1 MFSFLEGIVVSKA
14 PGEVLLS
21 VNGLGFRL
29 TVPVGASSQIP
40 DVGKKAF
47 FWVRSF
53 FREKE
58 KDFVHYGFLDRREL
72 ELFNLIIKVPS
83 VGPQV
88 AMSLISHLGYEK
100 FVGAVEEGDVE
111 ALSRVPKVGK
121 KTAKRIVTELGKER
135 ISLEPVPSAE
145 KAVLEAL
152 VSLGYTPKEAEEALR
167 KVDAQ
172 WNSEEELLRLVLK
185 ELGRGL

>member
-1 MFSFLEGIVVSKA
+1 MFSFLDGVVVSKS

-21 VNGLGFRL
+21 VNGLGFKL
-29 TVPVGASSQIP
+29 IVSVNAHSQIP
-40 DVGKKAF
+40 EKGERAF

-72 ELFNLIIKVPS
+72 ELFNLIMKVPS

-88 AMSLISHLGYEK
+88 AMSLISHLGYEG
-100 FVGAVEEGDVE
+100 FIRAVDEGDVD
-111 ALSRVPKVGK
+111 ALDRVPKVGK
-121 KTAKRIVTELGKER
+121 KTAKRIIAELGKEKFA
-135 ISLEPVPSAE
+135 LEAASSAE

-152 VSLGYTPKEAEEALR
+152 ISLGYTAKEAKEAILSV
-167 KVDAQ
+167 KDK
-172 WNSEEELLRLVLK
+172 WSNEEELLRLALK
-185 ELGRGL
+185 ELGKGL

>member
-1 MFSFLEGIVVSKA
+1 MFSFLEGIVVSKS
-14 PGEVLLS
+14 PGEVQLS

-29 TVPVGASSQIP
+29 IVPVEDSSQIP
-40 DVGKKAF
+40 DIGEKAF

-58 KDFVHYGFLDRREL
+58 KDFVHYGFLDKREL
-72 ELFNLIIKVPS
+72 DLFNLIIKVPS

-88 AMSLISHLGYEK
+88 AMSIISHLGYER

-111 ALSRVPKVGK
+111 VLSRVPKVGK
-121 KTAKRIVTELGKER
+121 KTAKRIVAELGKER
-135 ISLEPVPSAE
+135 ISLGTIPSAE

-152 VSLGYTPKEAEEALR
+152 VSLGYTLKEAEEALR
-167 KVDAQ
+167 RVDVQ
-172 WNSEEELLRLVLK
+172 WKTEEELLRLVLR
-185 ELGRGL
+185 ELGKSL